1 MEYTRMPV
9 IAWSELY
16 DALGFQYGSQFV
28 DEEDLS
34 EVISKD
40 SCSEDELVYFYI
52 YNDKNCDTDDI
63 SGSIKA
69 NVIRGYLR
77 NIFPGEHSVIID
89 FVI

>member
-9 IAWSELY
+9 IAWSDLYTALEL
-16 DALGFQYGSQFV
+16 QYGSQFV

-34 EVISKD
+34 EVISED

-52 YNDKNCDTDDI
+52 YKDRDCDADDI
-63 SGSIKA
+63 SGVKA

-77 NIFPGEHSVIID
+77 DVFPDEHNVIVD
-89 FVI
+89 FAV

>member
-16 DALGFQYGSQFV
+16 DALGLQYGSQFV

-34 EVISKD
+34 EVISED
-40 SCSEDELVYFYI
+40 SCSEDDLVYFYI
-52 YNDKNCDTDDI
+52 YNDKDCDANDI
-63 SGSIKA
+63 SGIKA

-77 NIFPGEHSVIID
+77 DVFPGEHNVIID